1 MKILG
6 VAESVQQ
13 RLRYAIITGELPPD
27 HRLNEV
33 ELSGYLGVSRPPLRE
48 AFRKLENENLIISI
62 PRKGSFV
69 STMSI
74 EDCKQIYRTR
84 TMLEC
89 TAMDIIDELG
99 DSNLM
104 PLKEILSDEMS
115 FDNPK
120 NTSKPDLFS
129 YFEVMSKFHN
139 QIVEMCRNNWIIHC
153 HRQIRPSL
161 ARYQVMY
168 LSISGTGRSSKIEHQ
183 KIYDLLNQ
191 KKYQKAKE
199 QISKHIYQS
208 LDVIIKALKNSH
220 PSNSS

>member
-6 VAESVQQ
+6 VTESVQQ
-13 RLRYAIITGELPPD
+13 RLRHAIITGELPPN

-33 ELSGYLGVSRPPLRE
+33 ELSEYLGVSRPPLRE

-89 TAMDIIDELG
+89 TAVDIIDELG
-99 DSNLM
+99 DPNLM
-104 PLKEILSDEMS
+104 PLKEILSEEMS
-115 FDNPK
+115 FHYPK
-120 NTSKPDLFS
+120 NTSKSDLFS
-129 YFEVMSKFHN
+129 YFKVMSKFHN
-139 QIVEMCRNNWIIHC
+139 QIVEMCRNNWIIHYHC
-153 HRQIRPSL
+153 QIRSAL

-168 LSISGTGRSSKIEHQ
+168 LKISGTGRSSKIAHQ
-183 KIYDLLNQ
+183 KIYDLLKQ
-191 KKYQKAKE
+191 KKYQEAKE
-199 QISKHIYQS
+199 QINKHIYKT
-208 LDVIIKALKNSH
+208 LNIITKALSDSH
-220 PSNSS
+220 PSSSS